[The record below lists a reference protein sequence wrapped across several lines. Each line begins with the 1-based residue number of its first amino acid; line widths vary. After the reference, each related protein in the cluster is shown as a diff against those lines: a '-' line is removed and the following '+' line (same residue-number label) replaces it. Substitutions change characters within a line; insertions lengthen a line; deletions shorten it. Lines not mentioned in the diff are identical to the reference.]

1 VPADDDLY
9 EDKRQLLTT
18 AVGDVKGS
26 IHANDQKVAAAL
38 VVNGL
43 LFTGVVTVLTRLEGI
58 YTAAQPWQ
66 RWAGGALLAVSLVN
80 FAASVSY
87 LLWAMKPYRPEAI
100 EKKMEGLYPRVF
112 FPRSDDLE
120 GDDPFGPWRERVD
133 GLRRSD
139 VLDEL
144 TAETLKLA
152 DILHTESKRASQGYK
167 WLAIEGLFVLAL
179 LVFVAVVAVSQL

>member
-1 VPADDDLY
+1 VPADDELY

-66 RWAGGALLAVSLVN
+66 HWAGGVLLAVSLVN
-80 FAASVSY
+80 FTASVAY
-87 LLWAMKPYRPEAI
+87 LLGAMKPYRPKQL
-100 EKKMEGLYPRVF
+100 EKTMDGKYPRVF
-112 FPRSDDLE
+112 FPRPDDLE
-120 GDDPFGPWRERVD
+120 GDDPFGPWRERID
-133 GLRRSD
+133 GLQRSG

-144 TAETLKLA
+144 TAELLKLA
-152 DILHTESKRASQGYK
+152 DILHTESKRASKGYK
-167 WLAIEGLFVLAL
+167 WLALEGLFVLAL
-179 LVFVAVVAVSQL
+179 LVFVSVVAVSQL